1 MSDHLRRSLH
11 ARKADDRLFDLGLL
25 CKGTAMKDEGVR
37 NVGVQK
43 RILIING
50 AERACLCD
58 PEGDSLADVA
68 RRLGLTGTKVG
79 CGAGQCGA

>member
-50 AERACLCD
+50 VERACLCD
-58 PEGDSLADVA
+58 PGRDSLAIIC
-68 RRLGLTGTKVG
+68 KK
-79 CGAGQCGA
+79 